1 MVTSVVTAFYRD
13 WNVMATSIVKA
24 FYRDRNVMVTPVVTA
39 FYMKRDGYISTVS
52 ILQRLKCDGYIYSCA
67 TSWGAAVKVV
77 QILADKRSLENGNTK
92 LYQSFWHIYQSME
105 NISSKKNQK
114 KTQKQNINCKSSG
127 NLNCLQW
134 LVIPHVGGVSSA
146 SNVHLM
152 HTIKTPTVKT
162 DLWSTNPSLSVRSK
176 CSHLSN
182 HEQSH
187 TCN

>member
-52 ILQRLKCDGYIYSCA
+52 ILQTEMWWLHLQLCNFMRCSCKSSSNPCRQEESGKWKYK
-67 TSWGAAVKVV
+67 TVSVFLTYLSV
-77 QILADKRSLENGNTK
+77 NGK
-92 LYQSFWHIYQSME
+92 HFQ
-105 NISSKKNQK
+105 QK
-114 KTQKQNINCKSSG
+114 KKKKPQKQNINCKSSG

-134 LVIPHVGGVSSA
+134 VVIPHVGGVSSA